1 MNQRLATL
9 LRISFVILDLLV
21 LNLVFI
27 ICQYVFRDA
36 ITLNKEQYT
45 YLWFFSNA
53 AWVAASWATSIY
65 QDAYIY
71 SFEKFSRRTM
81 TAYVYML
88 ALEMIYLF
96 FLIMSYV
103 LIIMN
108 FVA

>member
-36 ITLNKEQYT
+36 IILNKEQYT

-53 AWVAASWATSIY
+53 RGWQQAGPPAFTRIH
-65 QDAYIY
+65 I
-71 SFEKFSRRTM
+71 FILLK
-81 TAYVYML
+81 
-88 ALEMIYLF
+88 
-96 FLIMSYV
+96 
-103 LIIMN
+103 N
-108 FVA
+108 FPGER

>member
-27 ICQYVFRDA
+27 ICQYVFREA
-36 ITLNKEQYT
+36 IILNKEQYT

-65 QDAYIY
+65 QDTYIY

-81 TAYVYML
+81 TAL
-88 ALEMIYLF
+88 CLPAGAGNALPVP
-96 FLIMSYV
+96 LIRTPRYQGCS
-103 LIIMN
+103 
-108 FVA
+108 